1 MVFRF
6 VSHNCFGVFL
16 RHNGAD
22 EKEPTMRTELLSI
35 PTPTH
40 PLDAAYYTPDGPS
53 KGAAMYCHGNQMNF
67 YVCAARFLAPHITA
81 LGYEYLAFN
90 RRGHDS
96 VSTYDSRKC
105 VGGAYQTVAE
115 GIEDTELAAKYL
127 ARRGFANLIVIGHS
141 NGGVLA
147 SEHVANHPEAKA
159 LILLSAH
166 AGGNRLT
173 NPRSARNFSLAGDTD
188 AQKKE
193 AEALVAAGKPRQLML
208 IPSWWWVISA
218 RTYLD
223 RLTNAPDLVENAK
236 RIKCP
241 VLFIRGDQEPM
252 ENYPAERFKENYAG
266 PCEVAII
273 PNCDHFYGGA
283 ENRVAKAVTEW
294 LKRTLG

>member
-1 MVFRF
+1 
-6 VSHNCFGVFL
+6 
-16 RHNGAD
+16 
-22 EKEPTMRTELLSI
+22 MRTELISI
-35 PTPTH
+35 TTPTH
-40 PLDAAYYTPDGPS
+40 PLDGAYYTPGGPS

-67 YVCAARFLAPHITA
+67 YVCAARFLAPHITS
-81 LGYEYLAFN
+81 LGFEYLAFN

-96 VSTYDSRKC
+96 VSTCDSREC

-115 GIEDTELAAKYL
+115 GIEDNELASTYL
-127 ARRGFANLIVIGHS
+127 ADKGFKNPIVIGHS

-147 SEHVANHPEAKA
+147 SQHVANHPETRA

-166 AGGNRLT
+166 AGGNRMK
-173 NPRSARNFSLAGDTD
+173 NPRTTRNYSLAGDTD
-188 AQKKE
+188 ELKKH
-193 AEALVAAGKPRQLML
+193 AEALIAAGKPNQLML
-208 IPSWWWVISA
+208 IPAWWWVISA

-241 VLFIRGDQEPM
+241 VLFIRGDQEPI
-252 ENYPAERFKENYAG
+252 ENYPAERFKENCAG

-273 PNCDHFYGGA
+273 PNCDHFYVGA
-283 ENRVAKAVTEW
+283 EDLVAKTVSDW